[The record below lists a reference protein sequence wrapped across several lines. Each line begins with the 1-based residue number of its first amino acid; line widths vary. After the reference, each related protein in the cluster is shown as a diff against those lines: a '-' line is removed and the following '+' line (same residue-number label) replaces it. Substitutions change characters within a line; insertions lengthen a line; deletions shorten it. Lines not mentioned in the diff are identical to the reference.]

1 MSKAEQRRRSR
12 RSYANP
18 KRSSKDKAFH
28 EKTVLGETILSKK
41 NKNRLP
47 SWEERYGRTDNFEE
61 SLAEH
66 HERIKKDALRDPACW
81 W

>member
-18 KRSSKDKAFH
+18 KRVSKDKAFH

-41 NKNRLP
+41 TKTGCLRGKNGTGVP
-47 SWEERYGRTDNFEE
+47 IT
-61 SLAEH
+61 
-66 HERIKKDALRDPACW
+66 LRRV
-81 W
+81 

>member
-18 KRSSKDKAFH
+18 KRASKDKAFH

-47 SWEERYGRTDNFEE
+47 SKGMG
-61 SLAEH
+61 
-66 HERIKKDALRDPACW
+66 IKK
-81 W
+81 